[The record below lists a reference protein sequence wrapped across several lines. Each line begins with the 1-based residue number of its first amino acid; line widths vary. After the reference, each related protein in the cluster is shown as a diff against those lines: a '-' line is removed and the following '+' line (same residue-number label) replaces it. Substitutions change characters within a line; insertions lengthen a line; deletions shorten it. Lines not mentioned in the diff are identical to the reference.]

1 MKFSSRLAVVDPEDP
16 QQDVRRLS
24 EAVDV
29 LGGKDHLSEADQ
41 LGAPS
46 FLLEYNLQ
54 DKFSFCAS
62 GYVRVGLEGGSASL
76 SLNAWCVGLPID
88 GPLSSSFRRAAQ
100 SSTNRQ
106 KSAVSCLFTKLNFR
120 T

>member
-1 MKFSSRLAVVDPEDP
+1 MSYLLDPL
-16 QQDVRRLS
+16 QDVRRLS

-46 FLLEYNLQ
+46 FPLEYNLQ
-54 DKFSFCAS
+54 DKLSFCAT
-62 GYVRVGLEGGSASL
+62 GYVRVGLEGGSARL
-76 SLNAWCVGLPID
+76 SLNTWCVRLPID
-88 GPLSSSFRRAAQ
+88 GPQSSSFRRAAQ

-106 KSAVSCLFTKLNFR
+106 KSAVSCLFGFAQILRKQI
-120 T
+120 